1 MERIARAVAGRALV
15 GREVGNGCA
24 LIALNGRAGDG
35 KTTLAA
41 LRAEHLGG
49 PDCAAVVHGDDFL
62 QPTPDDQRFSLD
74 TVEDYRGYFDWPRLR
89 NQVLAPL
96 TGWPVAYE
104 RYDAAANTVP
114 PGSPRPLQPHGM
126 VVVEG
131 VLTARPELPV
141 CLRPGRPRGHPDAVC
156 LRRLHAR
163 GRDPRRETW
172 IAAGTPSRGTVWRP
186 PRCPYERTS
195 SSGAGDVRASAG
207 RRRAGGEEHVV
218 F

>member
-114 PGSPRPLQPHGM
+114 PGSPRPLQPHGT

-141 CLRPGRPRGHPDAVC
+141 CYDLVVLVDTRTRCACAACTPGDATRGARRGSPLVHRRGVLSGVHRAVRTSGPRRPGPV
-156 LRRLHAR
+156 
-163 GRDPRRETW
+163 
-172 IAAGTPSRGTVWRP
+172 
-186 PRCPYERTS
+186 TS
-195 SSGAGDVRASAG
+195 ALAQVVGAPVVRST
-207 RRRAGGEEHVV
+207 
-218 F
+218 